1 VLGRGGNGRNSSLLP
16 DVRGDR
22 GEVLLRD
29 FTRDRERKVMVT
41 YLLFENIYI
50 IRNVKKNLWE

>member
-1 VLGRGGNGRNSSLLP
+1 
-16 DVRGDR
+16 VRGDR